1 MPSKWGP
8 ICIEAILDSA
18 QSGSCSWDAQ
28 FVVVVFFSPSLPVEK
43 QNLGV
48 LFVWRNFLDVSDGW
62 WVMWGHFIGVER
74 VDNYHD
80 ISSTMAPI
88 TQIANTIS
96 GERHRRHGHFVGA
109 DGSQQVIQET
119 KKKAPTRNQSK
130 RAGIL
135 LVPDLPLAIGSG
147 FKELTSTEIRIK
159 QKINRHQK
167 KN

>member
-1 MPSKWGP
+1 M
-8 ICIEAILDSA
+8 
-18 QSGSCSWDAQ
+18 
-28 FVVVVFFSPSLPVEK
+28 VVVFFSPSLPVEK

-96 GERHRRHGHFVGA
+96 GERHCRHGHFVGA
-109 DGSQQVIQET
+109 DGSQQVFQET
-119 KKKAPTRNQSK
+119 KKKS
-130 RAGIL
+130 
-135 LVPDLPLAIGSG
+135 D
-147 FKELTSTEIRIK
+147 
-159 QKINRHQK
+159 
-167 KN
+167 